1 MGYTSNRTIL
11 EKADM
16 AIADLKDGGGY
27 LLPAQSQ
34 KFMRLLIKQ
43 SELMGMATVVP
54 MSAPKQQVAKI
65 KFGSRVLRAGKEAT
79 RLADVDRA
87 KPDFSYME
95 LDAKLFKAEIELSD
109 EVLED
114 SVERGELRQTIME
127 LLAEAIGRDME
138 EVLIMGDTKSPDPF
152 LAQLDGVLVQT
163 TSHVVD
169 AGGGKLTKDVLF
181 DTIRALPS
189 EYLRLKKTLSF
200 LTSVDTEL
208 GYRNTL
214 AERATV
220 GGDKWI
226 ETDTPIMYSGIP
238 IRAIP
243 MFPENLPAAV
253 PIPSAIDSGPK
264 PAATGTATSGG
275 AASPAAPSEP
285 PGPTPVPRDRT
296 SLILCNPKNLQ
307 VGIWRQIRIETWRDI
322 SAGVLRVVATLR
334 FDTRWSDERG
344 TARVSNLRAA

>member
-1 MGYTSNRTIL
+1 MGYTDNRTLL

-16 AIADLKDGGGY
+16 AIRDLQDGGGY
-27 LLPAQSQ
+27 LLPAQAQ
-34 KFMRLLIKQ
+34 RFMRLLIKQ

-54 MSAPKQQVAKI
+54 MGAPKQQIPKI

-79 RLADVDRA
+79 RLSDADRA
-87 KPDFSYME
+87 KPDFSRTE
-95 LDAKLFKAEIELSD
+95 LDAQLFKAEVDLSD

-127 LLAEAIGRDME
+127 LLAERIGLDME
-138 EVLIMGDTKSPDPF
+138 EVLILGDKTSSDSF

-163 TSHVVD
+163 VSHVVD
-169 AGGGKLTKDVLF
+169 AGGNKLTKDVLF
-181 DTIRALPS
+181 DTLRALPS
-189 EYLRLKKTLSF
+189 EYLRVKKSLSF

-226 ETDTPIMYSGIP
+226 ETDVPVMYSGIP
-238 IRAIP
+238 IRSIP
-243 MFPENLPAAV
+243 LFPENLPAPVV
-253 PIPSAIDSGPK
+253 PPPPPPP
-264 PAATGTATSGG
+264 PAG
-275 AASPAAPSEP
+275 AAPSGP
-285 PGPTPVPRDRT
+285 PVLAPIPQDRT
-296 SLILCNPKNLQ
+296 TIVLCNPKNLQ
-307 VGIWRQIRIETWRDI
+307 VGIWRRIRVETWRDI

-334 FDTRWSDERG
+334 FDTKWADELG
-344 TARVSNLRAA
+344 TVRISNLKTAA